1 MKFFFIFNYILLF
14 FSNYYIIKLEKERG
28 NRMNI
33 TVKTDLYIVKEI
45 IKKTTL
51 TKRLNV
57 GDKINL
63 IGYLDSSNSSY
74 AKLKSTQFQLVI
86 NGKKTDIF
94 MPQRKMETF
103 LKEQLL
109 VVNISKD
116 DVINSFEEQDLKS
129 VKLEDTIL
137 GNDFVPIEKVL
148 KAYKS
153 DEPFKELTRLFYN
166 DLVVDFAR
174 TAYYKG
180 NDSYDYYFKVL
191 YEKENHK
198 TLVIYKIENNWNNST
213 LTRKLKASTV
223 EFKVLK

>member
-1 MKFFFIFNYILLF
+1 
-14 FSNYYIIKLEKERG
+14 
-28 NRMNI
+28 MNI
-33 TVKTDLYIVKEI
+33 TVKTDLYIVKEV

-63 IGYLDSSNSSY
+63 IGYLDSSNSRY

-129 VKLEDTIL
+129 VKLEDTKL
-137 GNDFVPIEKVL
+137 GNDFAFAIDYENSNNNKTLILPIEGENGINESQYITFDEEENEKVL
-148 KAYKS
+148 KIYFNKKKPLRQKS
-153 DEPFKELTRLFYN
+153 KWFFCFLKR
-166 DLVVDFAR
+166 R
-174 TAYYKG
+174 T
-180 NDSYDYYFKVL
+180 F
-191 YEKENHK
+191 
-198 TLVIYKIENNWNNST
+198 
-213 LTRKLKASTV
+213 
-223 EFKVLK
+223 

>member
-1 MKFFFIFNYILLF
+1 
-14 FSNYYIIKLEKERG
+14 
-28 NRMNI
+28 
-33 TVKTDLYIVKEI
+33 
-45 IKKTTL
+45 
-51 TKRLNV
+51 
-57 GDKINL
+57 
-63 IGYLDSSNSSY
+63 
-74 AKLKSTQFQLVI
+74 
-86 NGKKTDIF
+86 

-116 DVINSFEEQDLKS
+116 DVINSFEKQDLKS

-198 TLVIYKIENNWNNST
+198 TLVIYKIENNWNNNT

-223 EFKVLK
+223 EFKVPK

>member
-1 MKFFFIFNYILLF
+1 
-14 FSNYYIIKLEKERG
+14 
-28 NRMNI
+28 MNI

-57 GDKINL
+57 GDEINL

-129 VKLEDTIL
+129 VKLEDTKL
-137 GNDFVPIEKVL
+137 GNDFVPIEKVF

-180 NDSYDYYFKVL
+180 NESYDYYFKVL

-198 TLVIYKIENNWNNST
+198 TLVIYKIENNWNNNT

>member
-1 MKFFFIFNYILLF
+1 
-14 FSNYYIIKLEKERG
+14 
-28 NRMNI
+28 MNI
-33 TVKTDLYIVKEI
+33 TVKTDLYIVKEV

-116 DVINSFEEQDLKS
+116 DVVNSFEEQDLKS
-129 VKLEDTIL
+129 VKLEDTKL
-137 GNDFVPIEKVL
+137 GNDFVPIEKVF

-166 DLVVDFAR
+166 DLVVDFTR
-174 TAYYKG
+174 KEYYKG

-198 TLVIYKIENNWNNST
+198 TLVIYKIENNWNNNT
-213 LTRKLKASTV
+213 LTRKLKTSTV

>member
-1 MKFFFIFNYILLF
+1 
-14 FSNYYIIKLEKERG
+14 
-28 NRMNI
+28 MNI
-33 TVKTDLYIVKEI
+33 TVKTDLYIVKEV

-94 MPQRKMETF
+94 MPQRKMESF

-129 VKLEDTIL
+129 VKLEDTKL
-137 GNDFVPIEKVL
+137 GNDFVPIEKVF

-153 DEPFKELTRLFYN
+153 DEPFKELTKLFYN
-166 DLVVDFAR
+166 DLVVDFTR
-174 TAYYKG
+174 KAYYKG

-198 TLVIYKIENNWNNST
+198 TLVIYKIENNWNNNT

>member
-1 MKFFFIFNYILLF
+1 
-14 FSNYYIIKLEKERG
+14 
-28 NRMNI
+28 MNI
-33 TVKTDLYIVKEI
+33 TVKTDLYTIKEV

-129 VKLEDTIL
+129 VNLENTNL
-137 GNDFVPIEKVL
+137 
-148 KAYKS
+148 
-153 DEPFKELTRLFYN
+153 
-166 DLVVDFAR
+166 
-174 TAYYKG
+174 G

-198 TLVIYKIENNWNNST
+198 TLVIYKIENNWNNNT

>member
-1 MKFFFIFNYILLF
+1 
-14 FSNYYIIKLEKERG
+14 
-28 NRMNI
+28 MNI
-33 TVKTDLYIVKEI
+33 TVKTDLYIVKEV

-51 TKRLNV
+51 TKTLNV

-129 VKLEDTIL
+129 VKLEDTKL
-137 GNDFVPIEKVL
+137 GNDFVPIEKVF

-153 DEPFKELTRLFYN
+153 DEPFKELTKLFYN
-166 DLVVDFAR
+166 DLVVDFTR
-174 TAYYKG
+174 KAYSKG

-198 TLVIYKIENNWNNST
+198 TLVIYKIENNWNNNT

>member
-1 MKFFFIFNYILLF
+1 
-14 FSNYYIIKLEKERG
+14 
-28 NRMNI
+28 MNI
-33 TVKTDLYIVKEI
+33 TVKTDLYIVKEV

-51 TKRLNV
+51 TKTLNT

-63 IGYLDSSNSSY
+63 IGYLDSNNASY
-74 AKLKSTQFQLVI
+74 TKLKSTQFQLVV

-103 LKEQLL
+103 LKEQLI

-116 DVINSFEEQDLKS
+116 DVINSFEKQDLKS
-129 VKLEDTIL
+129 VKLEDTNL

-153 DEPFKELTRLFYN
+153 DEYFKELTRLFYN

-174 TAYYKG
+174 ESHYKG
-180 NDSYDYYFKVL
+180 NDSYNYYFKVL
-191 YEKENHK
+191 YEKENYK
-198 TLVIYKIENNWNNST
+198 TLVIYKIENNWNANT
-213 LTRKLKASTV
+213 LRSKLKGSIV
-223 EFKVLK
+223 EFKVLNKYI

>member
-1 MKFFFIFNYILLF
+1 
-14 FSNYYIIKLEKERG
+14 
-28 NRMNI
+28 MNI
-33 TVKTDLYIVKEI
+33 TVKTDLYTVKEV

-51 TKRLNV
+51 TKTLNV
-57 GDKINL
+57 GDEIYL

-129 VKLEDTIL
+129 VKLEDTNL

-153 DEPFKELTRLFYN
+153 DEYFKELTRLFYN
-166 DLVVDFAR
+166 DLVVDFTR
-174 TAYYKG
+174 ESHYKG
-180 NDSYDYYFKVL
+180 NDSYNYYFKVL
-191 YEKENHK
+191 YEKENYK
-198 TLVIYKIENNWNNST
+198 TLVIYKIENNWNANT
-213 LTRKLKASTV
+213 LRSKLKGSIV
-223 EFKVLK
+223 EFKVLNKYI

>member
-1 MKFFFIFNYILLF
+1 
-14 FSNYYIIKLEKERG
+14 
-28 NRMNI
+28 MNI

-51 TKRLNV
+51 TKTLNV

-63 IGYLDSSNSSY
+63 IGYLDSNNASY
-74 AKLKSTQFQLVI
+74 TKLKSTQFQLVI

-103 LKEQLL
+103 LKEQLI

-129 VKLEDTIL
+129 VKLEDTNL

-153 DEPFKELTRLFYN
+153 DEYFKELTRLFYN
-166 DLVVDFAR
+166 DLVVDF
-174 TAYYKG
+174 TSESHYKG
-180 NDSYDYYFKVL
+180 NDSYNYYFKVL
-191 YEKENHK
+191 YEKENYK
-198 TLVIYKIENNWNNST
+198 TLVIYKIENNWNANT
-213 LTRKLKASTV
+213 LRRKLKGSIV

>member
-1 MKFFFIFNYILLF
+1 
-14 FSNYYIIKLEKERG
+14 
-28 NRMNI
+28 MNI
-33 TVKTDLYIVKEI
+33 TVKTDLYIVKEV

-129 VKLEDTIL
+129 VKLEDTKL
-137 GNDFVPIEKVL
+137 GNDFVPIEKVF

-166 DLVVDFAR
+166 DLVVDFTR
-174 TAYYKG
+174 KEYYKG

-198 TLVIYKIENNWNNST
+198 TLVIYKIENNWNNNT

>member
-1 MKFFFIFNYILLF
+1 
-14 FSNYYIIKLEKERG
+14 
-28 NRMNI
+28 MNI
-33 TVKTDLYIVKEI
+33 TVKTDLYIVKEV

-51 TKRLNV
+51 TKTLNV

-129 VKLEDTIL
+129 VKLEDTKL
-137 GNDFVPIEKVL
+137 GNDFVPIEKVF

-166 DLVVDFAR
+166 DLVVDFTR
-174 TAYYKG
+174 KEYYKG

-198 TLVIYKIENNWNNST
+198 TLVIYKIENNWNNNT

>member
-1 MKFFFIFNYILLF
+1 
-14 FSNYYIIKLEKERG
+14 
-28 NRMNI
+28 MNI

-51 TKRLNV
+51 TKTLNI

-63 IGYLDSSNSSY
+63 IGYLDSNNASY
-74 AKLKSTQFQLVI
+74 TKLKSTQFQLVV

-103 LKEQLL
+103 LKEQLI

-116 DVINSFEEQDLKS
+116 DVINSFEKQDLKS
-129 VKLEDTIL
+129 VKLEETNL

-153 DEPFKELTRLFYN
+153 DEYFKELTRLFYN
-166 DLVVDFAR
+166 DLVVDFTR
-174 TAYYKG
+174 ESHYKG
-180 NDSYDYYFKVL
+180 NDSYNYYFKVL
-191 YEKENHK
+191 YEKENYK
-198 TLVIYKIENNWNNST
+198 TLVIYKIENNWNANT
-213 LTRKLKASTV
+213 LRSKLKGSIV
-223 EFKVLK
+223 EFKVLNKYI